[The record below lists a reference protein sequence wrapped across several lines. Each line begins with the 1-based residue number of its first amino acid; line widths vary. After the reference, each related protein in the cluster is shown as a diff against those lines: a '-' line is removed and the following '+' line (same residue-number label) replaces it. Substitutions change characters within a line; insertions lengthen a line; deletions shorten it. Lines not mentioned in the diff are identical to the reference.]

1 MVGNGSL
8 IWDLGLYW
16 PWGST
21 TDNWRCRG
29 DLAAM
34 GRPAPT
40 EGLLM
45 QIPRPSVSRVLAVF
59 AVLILLS
66 TACTG
71 DDEAEETTSTSS
83 ERPAPTEAATTTVAE
98 TTTTTTEPPPART
111 VDELL
116 ALGRPVNLSHAGG
129 DQSFPHSTMFAFR
142 EGRLAG
148 ADALEMDVQLTG
160 DGVLIVQHD
169 ATVDK
174 TTNSTGPVADLTL
187 EDIQALDNAYWFS
200 PKCWRCADL
209 SEDDYIYRGVR
220 TGDLPPPD
228 GYGAD
233 DFRVETFRSVAEAF
247 PDLVLDIEIKGEY
260 PDALPVVEELAAE
273 IDELDRTDSV
283 VVVSFDDELLDA
295 FHELAPDVV
304 LSPGRTRLTEWFLA
318 GVELEPYFEI
328 LQVPPFEG
336 EIEVVNPETVQ
347 RVHDEG
353 RFVWVWADDASTQEN
368 AEFYRLM
375 LDDGVDGIIAG
386 RPAAMTE
393 ALEG

>member
-1 MVGNGSL
+1 
-8 IWDLGLYW
+8 
-16 PWGST
+16 
-21 TDNWRCRG
+21 
-29 DLAAM
+29 
-34 GRPAPT
+34 
-40 EGLLM
+40 M

-66 TACTG
+66 TACAGG
-71 DDEAEETTSTSS
+71 DEVEETTSTSS
-83 ERPAPTEAATTTVAE
+83 ERPAPTEATTTTPAVQTTTTVAE

-111 VDELL
+111 VEELL

-142 EGRLAG
+142 EGVLAG

-169 ATVDK
+169 DTVDR

-187 EDIQALDNAYWFS
+187 EEIQALDNAYWFS
-200 PKCWRCADL
+200 PKCWRCDDL
-209 SEDDYIYRGVR
+209 PEDDYIYRGIR

-228 GYGAD
+228 GYDAD

-283 VVVSFDDELLDA
+283 VVVSFDDDLLDA

-304 LSPGRTRLTEWFLA
+304 LSPGRDRLTEWFLETA
-318 GVELEPYFEI
+318 ELEPYFEI

-336 EIEVVNPETVQ
+336 EIEVVTPETVQ

-368 AEFYRLM
+368 TEFYRRM
-375 LDDGVDGIIAG
+375 LDDGVDGFIAG
-386 RPAAMTE
+386 RPAEMTE
-393 ALEG
+393 ALDG